1 MRRLPALVARLSGAA
16 LALAVGVG
24 TVVLA
29 DGPAHSITY
38 AGRSRGAAA
47 FTAAVALALVV
58 AALATL
64 AARRATRT
72 VELLV
77 LASIAW
83 CAPVWVGW
91 TGGPPAVRS
100 IATLLP
106 GLTLPLVLHTTLAY
120 PGGRLAAAWPR
131 ALIALAYGEALLTAA
146 LLALFRDPYFDPS
159 CWANCSVNTLLVAS
173 HSSVVQAVELTDR
186 WCVAGL
192 ATAFCVASA
201 VRLARASLPARVRLA
216 PVQLPA
222 IAFAAAV
229 VARAVRLQQVDVE
242 DPFDATLAAIFQVT
256 SWALILLGAGLVW
269 SVARAHAERRAVTRI
284 AADLDVAPV
293 PGSVRAALAAALRDP
308 RLQIAYWMPREQRFV
323 DADGHPVAEPT
334 GGADR
339 RVTRLTRHGH
349 TVAVIKH
356 AATAE
361 TLTEQI
367 GPSLRLGLENERLQ
381 AQVLAHLAELRASRA
396 RIVEA
401 ADAERRHLERDL
413 HDGAQQHLLALS
425 YDVRVAHAAAK
436 DDADATTAALLDEA
450 IGQTQSAIDD
460 LRALAHGIYPAI
472 LTEAGLG
479 PALESL
485 AYVAPLPLELHLVEQ
500 RRYATAVETAA
511 YLAVSEAV
519 VVALT
524 TVDGCAVSEAVDSA
538 ARRGAEHALVS
549 VTRADGAL
557 IVTVQDDALHDGRW
571 PVSIADRVGALG
583 GSVEV
588 TAGQCRAVIPCG

>member
-1 MRRLPALVARLSGAA
+1 MRRLPALVARLSGAG

-24 TVVLA
+24 AVVLA

-47 FTAAVALALVV
+47 LTVAVAVALVV

-100 IATLLP
+100 IAAMLP

-120 PGGRLAAAWPR
+120 PGGRLGAAWPR
-131 ALIALAYGEALLTAA
+131 ALIALAYGEALVTAG

-159 CWANCSVNTLLVAS
+159 CWANCSVNTFLVAS
-173 HSSVVQAVELTDR
+173 HPSLVHVVELTDR
-186 WCVAGL
+186 WCAAGL
-192 ATAFCVASA
+192 ATAFCVACA
-201 VRLARASLPARVRLA
+201 VWLARASLPARVRLA

-222 IAFAAAV
+222 VAFAAAV

-256 SWALILLGAGLVW
+256 SWALILLAAGLVW

-308 RLQIAYWMPREQRFV
+308 GLQIAYWMPQERRFV

-339 RVTRLTRHGH
+339 LVTRLTRHGH
-349 TVAVIKH
+349 TVAVIEH

-381 AQVLAHLAELRASRA
+381 AQVLADLAELRASRA
-396 RIVEA
+396 RIVET

-436 DDADATTAALLDEA
+436 DDADATTAVLLDEA
-450 IGQTQSAIDD
+450 IGQTQSAIGD

-511 YLAVSEAV
+511 YLAV
-519 VVALT
+519 
-524 TVDGCAVSEAVDSA
+524 CEAVDSA
-538 ARRGAEHALVS
+538 ARRGAEHALVR

-588 TAGQCRAVIPCG
+588 TARQCRAVIPCG